1 MEIAPRME
9 AMNCRVLLDE
19 ALGRDIWLVGAVPA
33 STPIRT
39 VRMTSFPLYAETYK
53 IGNRVYRRNE
63 YKRANTN
70 RAEDTGDT
78 PDVYA
83 DEFEDDG
90 PSCLFPAKRER
101 QLSGDDAVTAVPGQ
115 NLCDSDP
122 RVSFDGGKYTA
133 EIYVPSAF
141 YGKLIGTRGTTRR
154 ELEESTECRLTIPR
168 KGQKGNVEIKSFVG
182 LENVQ
187 RCLDRIEL
195 LVAEAR
201 KTAPVTHFVAVPC
214 AQPEIVQSFELFKE
228 AVMNNP
234 RVPEESRN
242 AELFTSPIKMH
253 ITVCVL
259 WLFDDEEQKKAIDV
273 MNECR
278 GDLL

>member
-19 ALGRDIWLVGAVPA
+19 ALGYLVGG
-33 STPIRT
+33 SCCQL
-39 VRMTSFPLYAETYK
+39 RMTSFPLYAETYK
-53 IGNRVYRRNE
+53 IGNLV
-63 YKRANTN
+63 
-70 RAEDTGDT
+70 
-78 PDVYA
+78 
-83 DEFEDDG
+83 
-90 PSCLFPAKRER
+90 PAKRER

-201 KTAPVTHFVAVPC
+201 KT
-214 AQPEIVQSFELFKE
+214 
-228 AVMNNP
+228 
-234 RVPEESRN
+234 
-242 AELFTSPIKMH
+242 
-253 ITVCVL
+253 
-259 WLFDDEEQKKAIDV
+259 
-273 MNECR
+273 
-278 GDLL
+278 